1 MNISTHFKTILTVF
15 LTFIVSQTQGQ
26 IMISFDGNE
35 GKDIVKS
42 IESLEEGVEDT
53 LSFTYN
59 SDRTLASL
67 NYICVDRYATEKSN
81 FNLSWQE
88 GKLNLTGEMSGE
100 SIGNVSWSLNAAHCI
115 TVDETGDSPI
125 SYTYDSNGHLTT
137 ITQDGITGAVKWEN
151 ENVTEYTLGDYKR
164 TFTYGDVVN
173 SANMDFGVLSFNPE
187 GFFAL
192 PLGKWSKNMP
202 SNIKEYLNGRISYDA
217 DIEYS
222 FDEKNRIT
230 KLIIHETEYEN
241 GKVVKNDEY
250 SVNISYD
257 ENFASGIQHVSH
269 SSTPQR
275 VYNLSGMEIH
285 VSSRGLNI
293 IRNSDGSVR
302 KQIIS
307 NR

>member
-1 MNISTHFKTILTVF
+1 MKISTHFKTILTAF
-15 LTFIVSQTQGQ
+15 LTLMVSQTQGQ

-35 GKDIVKS
+35 GKDMVKS
-42 IESLEEGVEDT
+42 IQSLEEGSEQT
-53 LSFTYN
+53 ISFTYN
-59 SDRTLASL
+59 SDRTMASL
-67 NYICVDRYATEKSN
+67 NYLIVDRYATEKSN

-100 SIGNVSWSLNAAHCI
+100 SIGNVSLSLNAAHCI

-173 SANMDFGVLSFNPE
+173 SANMDFGVVSFNPE

-202 SNIKEYLNGRISYDA
+202 SNIKEYINGDISYDA

-222 FDEKNRIT
+222 LDEKNRIV

-241 GKVVKNDEY
+241 GKAVKNE
-250 SVNISYD
+250 NTIIISYD

-285 VSSRGLNI
+285 GLSRGLNI
-293 IRNSDGSVR
+293 IRNSDGSIR
-302 KQIIS
+302 KQIIP